1 MALLF
6 IFNVYDLH
14 TAYSLINLLYSIFF
28 SLIMLLAL
36 NCLLIDISIAIHAS
50 FFLFFSLYLP
60 NICLPSLNFQSFFV
74 TLFRC
79 VSRNTSCLGLMSYLT
94 SGSLS
99 FERRIQFIVITMLD
113 VLAFYDSCIFLFAIL
128 CCSFSALLCLISTS
142 LLHG

>member
-113 VLAFYDSCIFLFAIL
+113 VLAFTIPVFFCLLFFAVLFQL
-128 CCSFSALLCLISTS
+128 CFA
-142 LLHG
+142 

>member
-50 FFLFFSLYLP
+50 FFSFLFF
-60 NICLPSLNFQSFFV
+60 V
-74 TLFRC
+74 
-79 VSRNTSCLGLMSYLT
+79 
-94 SGSLS
+94 
-99 FERRIQFIVITMLD
+99 
-113 VLAFYDSCIFLFAIL
+113 FA
-128 CCSFSALLCLISTS
+128 
-142 LLHG
+142 